1 MTKYTNPSEIEE
13 AEWARDLESDLLN
26 NNYNNVIKATGLTSD
41 QQNHAITKKDAI
53 KARISN
59 KEEQKQIIG
68 KTPKE
73 LIKIL
78 LKKLKRDGELTGV
91 AIGKCIVGIVGISA
105 LATGEAILSS
115 GQMLKF
121 ITFGLANSYRPEENE
136 IRKIDS
142 STELNNS
149 KANNDLDK
157 IKELEKIMAQ
167 EVKNFSNSVFYN
179 LDNHSKELGFYKV
192 SPGIATDKD
201 DNVNLFQRIGLRYCD
216 KAIKII
222 NIALEEKWL
231 PDADEDSIRKRIN
244 TSSTKSNSR
253 GFF

>member
-1 MTKYTNPSEIEE
+1 
-13 AEWARDLESDLLN
+13 
-26 NNYNNVIKATGLTSD
+26 VIKATGLTSD

-53 KARISN
+53 KAGISN

-73 LIKIL
+73 LIKTL
-78 LKKLKRDGELTGV
+78 LKKLKSGGELTGV
-91 AIGKCIVGIVGISA
+91 AIGKCIVGIVGICA
-105 LATGEAILSS
+105 LAGGETILTS

-121 ITFGLANSYRPEENE
+121 ITFSLANSYRPEENE

-149 KANNDLDK
+149 KANNDP
-157 IKELEKIMAQ
+157 EKIMAQ
-167 EVKNFSNSVFYN
+167 EVKKFSNSVFYN

-192 SPGIATDKD
+192 SPGIATEKD